1 MAGKPDRVPIQFD
14 LCRSLADHFGKE
26 LNIPVHYTENLYED
40 VTYRISAN
48 ELRIA
53 MGSDVVITGASVSDD
68 FKIEKDADGTWLN
81 EYRMR
86 MRQGDI
92 YVEVVDYPLAKAE
105 TKADIDAYEFP
116 DTDAPGRYRD
126 AEALVRKY
134 KNDYL
139 VIGDIEVTV
148 FSLAHQLAGMEKLL
162 VDMMMETEYV
172 VPLFEACAEFQTQ
185 IGLRLIEKGVDALWF
200 GDDFGT
206 QVSLL
211 IPPETFRDQLKPVY
225 KRMIDRFKEAKPDII
240 PILHCDGAVA
250 DLLDDIREI
259 GFEVFN
265 PVQPGVPGHL
275 PQDMKSNFGD
285 KFAFWGAIDQQDLL
299 PNGTDDE
306 LERDIT
312 EKITI
317 LGKGGGYMI
326 SPAHIIQADV
336 SPERVKLFIELCK
349 KHG

>member
-105 TKADIDAYEFP
+105 TKADIDAYQFP
-116 DTDAPGRYRD
+116 DPDAPGRYRD

-134 KNDYL
+134 KDDYL
-139 VIGDIEVTV
+139 VIGDIEVTI

-275 PQDMKSNFGD
+275 PQDM
-285 KFAFWGAIDQQDLL
+285 
-299 PNGTDDE
+299 
-306 LERDIT
+306 
-312 EKITI
+312 
-317 LGKGGGYMI
+317 
-326 SPAHIIQADV
+326 
-336 SPERVKLFIELCK
+336 
-349 KHG
+349 